1 MVSDRVSIWFSHVL
15 VSHFSGLCSVSNHLF
30 AYFSLVLILHR
41 MKHSWRTDRDPSSQ
55 FCQLVMPYM
64 FLLMVNTQVY
74 IYNYLHN
81 IRKSD
86 FVLPWIIFY
95 VLSWFLTGTVYGGLD
110 NPKLTYSQNVKLR
123 PGINKISLLSASVG
137 LPVSFFC
144 LMLILGCLFRWFTD
158 TRNTW
163 KLPFQNVGIHFEK
176 WNAGVLG
183 PVTLK
188 GLNEGTRDLTKQK
201 WSYKVIS

>member
-74 IYNYLHN
+74 IYIY
-81 IRKSD
+81 IITYII
-86 FVLPWIIFY
+86 FVNRTLCCPGLSFMCCPGSWQERCTGDWIIQNLHT
-95 VLSWFLTGTVYGGLD
+95 VRMWSWDLASIRSLFLV
-110 NPKLTYSQNVKLR
+110 PQWV
-123 PGINKISLLSASVG
+123 
-137 LPVSFFC
+137 
-144 LMLILGCLFRWFTD
+144 FRWVSSVCCSF
-158 TRNTW
+158 
-163 KLPFQNVGIHFEK
+163 
-176 WNAGVLG
+176 
-183 PVTLK
+183 
-188 GLNEGTRDLTKQK
+188 
-201 WSYKVIS
+201 